1 MALLVVAV
9 VVGRHE
15 MLGVARRHETHAP
28 DQQAQEGENGEK
40 ASLHGIYSCMAPAQ
54 SGLVDVHQF
63 LPLLPCR
70 GIADRRDNGTR
81 HGVPL

>member
-1 MALLVVAV
+1 
-9 VVGRHE
+9 
-15 MLGVARRHETHAP
+15 
-28 DQQAQEGENGEK
+28 
-40 ASLHGIYSCMAPAQ
+40 MAPAQ

-81 HGVPL
+81 PGVPL